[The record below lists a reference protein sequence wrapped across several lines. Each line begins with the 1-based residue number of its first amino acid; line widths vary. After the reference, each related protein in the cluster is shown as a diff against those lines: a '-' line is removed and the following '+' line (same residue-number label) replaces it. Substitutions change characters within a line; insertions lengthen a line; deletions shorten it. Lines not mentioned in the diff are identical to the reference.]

1 MLCSCKGQCAKK
13 KGKGACKCREANK
26 TCHDL
31 CTCDK
36 RKCKNK
42 VSEVVVPRSLLNS
55 CSKLKTVFFSIS
67 GNTSREYQ

>member
-42 VSEVVVPRSLLNS
+42 VSEV
-55 CSKLKTVFFSIS
+55 C
-67 GNTSREYQ
+67 TSVAVEFVQ